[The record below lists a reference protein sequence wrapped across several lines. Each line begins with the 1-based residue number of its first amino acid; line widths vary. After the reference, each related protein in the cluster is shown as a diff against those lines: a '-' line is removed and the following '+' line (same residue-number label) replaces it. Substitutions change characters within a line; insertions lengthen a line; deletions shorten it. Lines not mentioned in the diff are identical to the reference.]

1 MSKSVNPMTN
11 LLASGSYGILTA
23 SLSLTKAYRQ
33 LTFHVVNGKSH
44 EFQTRMNLWIDRT
57 FKNITP
63 RKKCSINGNVTRAL
77 AKDKLSWGTFM
88 KGIDILGYTKVY
100 IKMVF
105 LKRNATHS
113 GVYTV
118 NKTYKVLL
126 NGTEYNRGEMLIY
139 SVTCDFEDG
148 NILYELWFNKTT
160 GKMLTNMVSL
170 NGLKELNDIQEIDIL
185 IPDVGL
191 EYSKTEDLSDSDS
204 EE

>member
-1 MSKSVNPMTN
+1 MSKSVNPMAS
-11 LLASGSYGILTA
+11 LLASGSYGILAA

-33 LTFHVVNGKSH
+33 LTFQVVNGKSH

-57 FKNITP
+57 YTNITP

-77 AKDKLSWGTFM
+77 AKDRLSWGMFM

-105 LKRNATHS
+105 LKKNSVHT

-118 NKTYKVLL
+118 NKTYKALL
-126 NGTEYNRGEMLIY
+126 NGEGYSRGEILIY
-139 SVTCDFEDG
+139 SVTCDFED
-148 NILYELWFNKTT
+148 NSVVYELWFNRTT
-160 GKMLTNMVSL
+160 NKMITNLSTL
-170 NGLKELNDIQEIDIL
+170 NGLRELNDTQEIDIL
-185 IPDVGL
+185 IPDVGI
-191 EYSKTEDLSDSDS
+191 EYSKTDDLSDI